1 MTAAKPRRSL
11 AARASYAIASG
22 KQRTITLKLSA
33 AGRSAVKRHRSVKA
47 RVTLTTSAG
56 VTATR
61 TVALSQRRG
70 S

>member
-1 MTAAKPRRSL
+1 VIFTAAL
-11 AARASYAIASG
+11 ASYAIAPG

-33 AGRSAVKRHRSVKA
+33 AGRSAVKRHRSVKV

-56 VTATR
+56 VSATR